1 MSKIST
7 IKDIAEALKVS
18 TSTVSRALRD
28 SHEISQKTKDKVL
41 KYAKEVNFTH
51 NAFAVSLRM
60 GRSNSIGVMVCD
72 ITNPFIAQLIDGI
85 ESVANQTGYHIM
97 ISQSHDEH
105 EREVTSL
112 GHLMQKSIDG
122 LIITVAGKSKDH
134 QHLSALQEQGFPLV
148 FFDRVVESIKAPKI
162 TSNNYEA
169 SFQATESLINKGCK
183 RIVHLGPAKQLYI
196 ARERNRG
203 YLGALKK
210 HHIPIDDRYIKYCDF
225 GGKNIEELENIL
237 GNLLQMEE
245 KPDAIFISS
254 DRLSHCC
261 LMYLKKIK
269 KHQELVLAGFCNTE
283 LVELFSPEFSFVRQP
298 GFEMGKAAIKTLIN
312 LIEEKNNMET
322 PEQQIL
328 TSEFFEYNKN
338 L

>member
-7 IKDIAEALKVS
+7 IKDIADALKVS

-51 NAFAVSLRM
+51 NAFAVSLKM
-60 GRSNSIGVMVCD
+60 GRSNSIGVLICD
-72 ITNPFIAQLIDGI
+72 VTNPFIAQLIDGI
-85 ESVANQTGYHIM
+85 ESVANQTDYHIM

-105 EREVTSL
+105 ERELNSL
-112 GHLMQKSIDG
+112 ANLMQKSIDG
-122 LIITVAGKSKDH
+122 LIISVAGKSKNH
-134 QHLSALQEQGFPLV
+134 QHLSDLQEKGFPLV
-148 FFDRVVESIKAPKI
+148 FVDRVVKSIKAPKI

-169 SFQATESLINKGCK
+169 SFQATEFLIKKGCK

-196 ARERNRG
+196 AQERNRG

-210 HHIPIDDRYIKYCDF
+210 HHIPIDERYIKYCDF

-237 GNLLQMEE
+237 ENLLQMKER
-245 KPDAIFISS
+245 PDAIFISS
-254 DRLSHCC
+254 DRLSHQC

-269 KHQELVLAGFCNTE
+269 KDQELALAGFCNTE
-283 LVELFSPEFSFVRQP
+283 LVELFSPEFSYIRQP
-298 GFEMGKAAIKTLIN
+298 GFEMGKASIQTLIN
-312 LIEEKNNMET
+312 LIEEKNNIGDL
-322 PEQQIL
+322 EQQTL
-328 TSEFFEYNKN
+328 TSEFFEYPKN